1 MKTLSRDK
9 IQRMI
14 GQLPSSTG
22 SGGGGGSDG
31 VSAAWI
37 EQNYISKAFF
47 NRLFTIHGTTTE
59 VDPETEE
66 ETTVETTVL
75 PNDTETTVTDIQALF
90 GFWSSS
96 FVSALGKS
104 SGGGG
109 GGGATAL
116 TDLVDVAISSPV
128 NGQALVYNSAT
139 GKWVNSTIQT
149 GSSAWADITG
159 KPTTLIG
166 YGITDAYISNGT
178 ITLGSN
184 SITPLTSSALS
195 GYATQ
200 QWVTSQGYVTSSGV
214 TNVNTGTGLAGGPIT
229 STGTIAISSAYQT
242 YISHGETA
250 YGWGNHANQGY
261 LTSSA
266 LSGYA
271 TQSWVNNQGYLT
283 GITSSMVT
291 SALGY
296 TPLSN
301 ATTFWGQTPSN
312 GAVNG
317 IMTFSKLAMAI
328 SYADTW
334 SDGTNTHPWHGYDHR
349 YPNTGVFSTTI
360 SDYFG
365 LTLKTSSGNISMT
378 ATGNV
383 GIGTYTPSYKLD
395 INGTMRIIG
404 VESNDITVV
413 RNSDGAI
420 TTNALYGLSAI
431 RHALSFKWYNSEW
444 QIGNLRSADTS
455 SDGFAVTEGNNKLA
469 FRVYKASSYGYIAHA
484 FGGIRVGDG
493 MIVWDST
500 NNALKVIKPDGTAA
514 NFYATGAV
522 SALGISPGSGGS
534 IDTLTVTSRLNI
546 GNTDCNLRQ
555 DSGGDFHINC
565 NNFLYLGSSMS
576 YIDGDGWM
584 TATGLRA
591 KVDNSTYF
599 IATEDGIDFFSSAA
613 GYHPIRIYYNGS
625 WRTLNMQ
632 AAINAGLFS

>member
-14 GQLPSSTG
+14 GQLPASMGSS
-22 SGGGGGSDG
+22 GGGGSDG

-116 TDLVDVAISSPV
+116 TDLVDIAISNPTD
-128 NGQALVYNSAT
+128 GQALVYNANT
-139 GKWVNSTIQT
+139 GKWVNSSIQG
-149 GSSAWADITG
+149 GSTAWGDITN
-159 KPTTLIG
+159 KPTTIAG
-166 YGITDAYISNGT
+166 YGITDAYIQNGT
-178 ITLGSN
+178 IYLGTN
-184 SITPLTSSALS
+184 HVTPLTSSALS

-214 TNVNTGTGLAGGPIT
+214 TSVDTGTGLAGGPVT

-271 TQSWVNNQGYLT
+271 TQSWVNSQGYLT
-283 GITSSMVT
+283 GITQSMVI
-291 SALGY
+291 SELGY

-312 GAVNG
+312 GVVNG
-317 IMTFSKLAMAI
+317 IMTFSTLAMATN
-328 SYADTW
+328 YTDTW

-349 YPNTGVFSTTI
+349 KPNTGVFSTTI

-383 GIGTYTPSYKLD
+383 GIGTTAPSYKLD
-395 INGTMRIIG
+395 VNGTMRIIG

-413 RNSDGAI
+413 RNSNGAI

-431 RHALSFKWYNSEW
+431 RQALSFKWYSSEW

-455 SDGFAVTEGNNKLA
+455 SDGFAVTESNNKLA
-469 FRVYKASSYGYIAHA
+469 FRVYNGNSYGYIAHA

-493 MIVWDST
+493 MIVWDAT

-522 SALGISPGSGGS
+522 SALGMSAGSGGS
-534 IDTLTVTSRLNI
+534 ISNLRVTGTLNI
-546 GNTDCNLRQ
+546 GSSYASLYCSNNNYLHVDASRIYFDSTLYMGSQNIRTESGDIYTEEGNIYLGGGSIYTGGGRLYL
-555 DSGGDFHINC
+555 DSIRSIYVSGGT
-565 NNFLYLGSSMS
+565 LY
-576 YIDGDGWM
+576 
-584 TATGLRA
+584 
-591 KVDNSTYF
+591 
-599 IATEDGIDFFSSAA
+599 
-613 GYHPIRIYYNGS
+613 YYNGS
-625 WRTLNMQ
+625 TTKQIAFTN
-632 AAINAGLFS
+632 

>member
-9 IQRMI
+9 IQRMT
-14 GQLPSSTG
+14 GQLPAPMGSSD
-22 SGGGGGSDG
+22 GGGSDG

-116 TDLVDVAISSPV
+116 TDLVDVAISSPL
-128 NGQALVYNSAT
+128 NGQALVYNSTT
-139 GKWVNSTIQT
+139 GKWMNSTIQT

-159 KPTTLIG
+159 KPNTIAG
-166 YGITDAYISNGT
+166 YGITDAYIQNGT
-178 ITLGSN
+178 IYLGTN
-184 SITPLTSSALS
+184 HVTPLTSSALS

-214 TNVNTGTGLAGGPIT
+214 TSVDTGTGLAGGPVT

-271 TQSWVNNQGYLT
+271 TQSWVNSQGYLT
-283 GITSSMVT
+283 GITQSMVI
-291 SALGY
+291 SELGY

-312 GAVNG
+312 GVVNG
-317 IMTFSKLAMAI
+317 IMTFSTLAMATN
-328 SYADTW
+328 YTDTW

-349 YPNTGVFSTTI
+349 KPNTGVFSTTI

-383 GIGTYTPSYKLD
+383 GIGTTAPSYKLD
-395 INGTMRIIG
+395 VNGTMRITG

-413 RNSDGAI
+413 RNSNGAI

-431 RHALSFKWYNSEW
+431 RQALSFKWYSSEW

-455 SDGFAVTEGNNKLA
+455 SDGFAVTESNNKLA
-469 FRVYKASSYGYIAHA
+469 FRVYNGNSYGYIAHA

-493 MIVWDST
+493 MIVWDAT

-522 SALGISPGSGGS
+522 SALGMSGGSGGS
-534 IDTLTVTSRLNI
+534 IGNLRVTGTLNI
-546 GNTDCNLRQ
+546 GSSYASLYCSNNNYLHVDATRIYF
-555 DSGGDFHINC
+555 DSALYMGSNSIRTESGDIYTEEGNIYLGGGR
-565 NNFLYLGSSMS
+565 LYLDSSRYIYLDGTTLKFYDGS
-576 YIDGDGWM
+576 
-584 TATGLRA
+584 TAKTIY
-591 KVDNSTYF
+591 TY
-599 IATEDGIDFFSSAA
+599 
-613 GYHPIRIYYNGS
+613 
-625 WRTLNMQ
+625 
-632 AAINAGLFS
+632 

>member
-14 GQLPSSTG
+14 GQQPASTG
-22 SGGGGGSDG
+22 SGGGGGGDG

-96 FVSALGKS
+96 FISALGKS

-116 TDLVDVAISSPV
+116 TDLVDVNSDMSP
-128 NGQALVYNSAT
+128 SAGDVLT
-139 GKWVNSTIQT
+139 YRSGKWTAEASQS
-149 GSSAWADITG
+149 GSSAWTDITG
-159 KPTTLIG
+159 KPSTIAG
-166 YGITDAYISNGT
+166 YGITDAYILNGT
-178 ITLGSN
+178 IYLGDKSV
-184 SITPLTSSALS
+184 TPLTSSALS

-214 TNVNTGTGLAGGPIT
+214 TSVDTGTGLAGGPVT
-229 STGTIAISSAYQT
+229 STGTIAISSTYQT

-271 TQSWVNNQGYLT
+271 TQSWVNSQGYLT
-283 GITSSMVT
+283 DITQSMVT

-301 ATTFWGQTPSN
+301 ATTFWGQTVSN

-317 IMTFSKLAMAI
+317 IMTFTTLAMAI
-328 SYADTW
+328 SYTDTW
-334 SDGTNTHPWHGYDHR
+334 NDGTNTHPWHGYDHR

-365 LTLKTSSGNISMT
+365 LTLKTGSGNISMSQ
-378 ATGNV
+378 AGNV
-383 GIGTYTPSYKLD
+383 GIGTSNPSYKLD
-395 INGTMRIIG
+395 VYGTMRIIG
-404 VESNDITVV
+404 VESNDITVI
-413 RNSDGAI
+413 RNTNGAI

-431 RHALSFKWYNSEW
+431 RHALSFKWYSSEW

-469 FRVYKASSYGYIAHA
+469 FRVYNESSYGYIAHA

-493 MIVWDST
+493 MIVWDSV

-514 NFYATGAV
+514 NLYATGAV
-522 SALGISPGSGGS
+522 SALGMSAGTSSVDTMTFNYLTVNTRLYVKGSGFTHSFYGDSNGSLVISGSEGVKIDNDLIVDGYDINTGGGS
-534 IDTLTVTSRLNI
+534 IYTGGGRLYLDSSRSI
-546 GNTDCNLRQ
+546 YV
-555 DSGGDFHINC
+555 SGGT
-565 NNFLYLGSSMS
+565 LY
-576 YIDGDGWM
+576 
-584 TATGLRA
+584 
-591 KVDNSTYF
+591 
-599 IATEDGIDFFSSAA
+599 
-613 GYHPIRIYYNGS
+613 YYNGS
-625 WRTLNMQ
+625 TAKQIAFAN
-632 AAINAGLFS
+632 